1 MQIYNRQLKVTI
13 TNKLND
19 LQNTTQKIKDPATR
33 IQIALKLSGFS
44 YTARAYER
52 GFQTIHRS
60 GARNPKT
67 GPVNL

>member
-1 MQIYNRQLKVTI
+1 MQICNRQLKVTI

-19 LQNTTQKIKDPATR
+19 LQNTTQKTNDPAPR

>member
-1 MQIYNRQLKVTI
+1 MRWLRLKMK

-19 LQNTTQKIKDPATR
+19 LQNTTQKTKDPAAR

-52 GFQTIHRS
+52 GFQTIHRT
-60 GARNPKT
+60 AKMNEMAQTKDE
-67 GPVNL
+67 